1 MGSEAYKKQAVMASK
16 SVRLAKRNFEK
27 SIVSNIKKDV
37 KSFYTYV
44 KSKTRVKESVG
55 PLKDD
60 SDSLACTERNMGN
73 LPNTFFASLFT
84 NKTTDSLLS
93 FKQIFRGTDDEML
106 MAVQNADNGLVW
118 GS

>member
-27 SIVSNIKKDV
+27 SIPSNIKKDA

-44 KSKTRVKESVG
+44 KSKTRVKESIG

-60 SDSLACTERNMGN
+60 NDSVVCTERDMGN
-73 LPNTFFASLFT
+73 LLNTFFASVFT
-84 NKTTDSLLS
+84 NETTDSLPS
-93 FKQIFRGTDDEML
+93 VTQTCRGL
-106 MAVQNADNGLVW
+106 MKYCLPLR
-118 GS
+118 